1 MNEEQDRDILLEIA
15 DRVLEKFTVKI
26 WSFDK
31 GYWNKDNK
39 KILQLSV
46 PQVIMPKLGKRN
58 KEEEKE
64 EKGRKF

>member
-31 GYWNKDNK
+31 GY
-39 KILQLSV
+39 
-46 PQVIMPKLGKRN
+46 
-58 KEEEKE
+58 
-64 EKGRKF
+64 